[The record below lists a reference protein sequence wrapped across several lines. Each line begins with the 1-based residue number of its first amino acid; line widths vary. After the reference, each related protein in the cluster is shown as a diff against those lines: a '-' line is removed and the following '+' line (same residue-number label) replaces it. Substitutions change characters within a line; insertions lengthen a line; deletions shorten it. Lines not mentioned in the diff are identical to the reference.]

1 MTVALEKHRFPSCD
15 TELRENLWIF
25 YIKQSHRSVLLSKL
39 FSQIYRTSGS
49 CDIFKKELLDSWLN
63 ELLAA
68 RGQANMADRKA
79 KSLTFYVPPGTNLGN
94 VKTAIEQENADN
106 KITVFQEIGT
116 NEYLVEMTDASNAQE
131 LIENGFDTGPHHI
144 SCHPPHGYY
153 LNVSIMGLKA
163 YISDAEVYEK
173 LQQYG
178 EIKGNI
184 IRLKYKANHE
194 LAGLENG
201 NRLLRMVL
209 TSPSIPYSLQIG
221 GEWCRII
228 HNNQLLICSN
238 CNEIGHS
245 RKNCP
250 HIECRICHQ
259 LGHISFHCPLK
270 ASRHTE
276 TTNDEDTT
284 PENNTTAQNTSTDD
298 NSLMTMEQCDHPNSD
313 VEEEN
318 TILPTTITL
327 EPRNTETSTP
337 QGQTHTET
345 NPQQQDAPEHGME
358 EDCVLPKNNVTP
370 KPPDASATNT
380 KRPHQT
386 DSDSDPAP
394 LPRRQRIK
402 PSPNINTGRRAKKN
416 KDSTTQ
422 S

>member
-1 MTVALEKHRFPSCD
+1 
-15 TELRENLWIF
+15 
-25 YIKQSHRSVLLSKL
+25 
-39 FSQIYRTSGS
+39 
-49 CDIFKKELLDSWLN
+49 
-63 ELLAA
+63 
-68 RGQANMADRKA
+68 MADRKA
-79 KSLTFYVPPGTNLGN
+79 KSLTFHVPPGTNLGN
-94 VKTAIEQENADN
+94 IKTAIEQENDDN

-116 NEYLVEMTDASNAQE
+116 NEYLIEMTDASHAQE

-163 YISDAEVYEK
+163 YISDADVREK

-184 IRLKYKANHE
+184 IRLKYKANHD

-221 GEWCRII
+221 GEWCRVI

-250 HIECRICHQ
+250 HIECRICHE
-259 LGHISFHCPLK
+259 LGHISFHCPLR

-276 TTNDEDTT
+276 TAHDESST
-284 PENNTTAQNTSTDD
+284 PENDTTGQPTSSND
-298 NSLMTMEQCDHPNSD
+298 NSLMMTEQHDHPSSD
-313 VEEEN
+313 VEEDSTITPTN
-318 TILPTTITL
+318 TTL
-327 EPRNTETSTP
+327 EPRNTETSISQSQTP
-337 QGQTHTET
+337 TET
-345 NPQQQDAPEHGME
+345 NPHQQDVPENSME
-358 EDCVLPKNNVTP
+358 EDSVMPANNDTP
-370 KPPDASATNT
+370 KSPVASASNT

-386 DSDSDPAP
+386 DSDTDPAP
-394 LPRRQRIK
+394 LPRRQRVR
-402 PSPNINTGRRAKKN
+402 PSPNTNAGRRAKKS
-416 KDSTTQ
+416 KDHNTQ